1 MDSRFHDD
9 YMEMIGTSDFYED
22 DPFED
27 LPGDHYSPYQKNC
40 ISDSTDE
47 VSVNWEDTV

>member
-1 MDSRFHDD
+1 MMIDD
-9 YMEMIGTSDFYED
+9 FLAMVGRKDYEADYED

-27 LPGDHYSPYQKNC
+27 LPSDHYSPYQRNC

-47 VSVNWEDTV
+47 VSVNWGE